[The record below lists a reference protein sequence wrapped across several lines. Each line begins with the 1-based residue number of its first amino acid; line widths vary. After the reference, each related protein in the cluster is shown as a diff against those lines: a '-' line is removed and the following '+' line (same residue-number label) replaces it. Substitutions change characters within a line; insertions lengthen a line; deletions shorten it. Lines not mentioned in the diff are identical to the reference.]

1 MHNRTLKGATFNSSV
16 YDTRHGDTRGT
27 LSEQRHCWLGWFRIM
42 YGVVLIICSGSETIV
57 GVDLVHVSNRHP
69 VMGVENDPKR
79 CKRVKA
85 RTVRA

>member
-1 MHNRTLKGATFNSSV
+1 
-16 YDTRHGDTRGT
+16 
-27 LSEQRHCWLGWFRIM
+27 M

-57 GVDLVHVSNRHP
+57 GVDLVHVSNRNP